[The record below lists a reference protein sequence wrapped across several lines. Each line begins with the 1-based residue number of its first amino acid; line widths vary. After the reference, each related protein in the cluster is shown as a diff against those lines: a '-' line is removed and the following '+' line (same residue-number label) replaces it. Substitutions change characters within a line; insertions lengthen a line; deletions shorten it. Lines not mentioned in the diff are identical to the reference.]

1 MRIIVAGAGEI
12 GSHLAKMLSME
23 YHEITVISPDEES
36 LERISGESDIITV
49 EGISSSIET
58 LQKARI
64 ANADL
69 FIAVNPDSEQD
80 INIVSSILAK
90 KLGAKKVTARINNEE
105 YQKNENRILFTDLGI
120 DSLFY
125 PEKIAATEIVN
136 LLKQNTASEFMNYS
150 HGKLQLIVYKLEEC
164 SPMVDRTVAEL
175 RERTQNLFRSVAI
188 SRDNKTIIPK
198 SATRFKVG
206 DVVYLV
212 SKKEGM
218 EQALSLSGKSKVS
231 VRNLMILGGGRI
243 GEMVARA
250 MEKQVEN
257 IKLIDINPDKC
268 AHLSEVLDKT
278 LVINGDGRN
287 SDLLMEE
294 GLKDME
300 AFIAVTSSS
309 ETNILSC
316 VVLSCVVA
324 KRMGIS
330 KVIAEVE
337 NFEYIKLAEEMGVDS
352 VINKKLITA
361 GKIFRFTLSNKVRS
375 IKVLNGTDAVVLEFI
390 VNTNSKIT
398 TGKLKDLHFP
408 EEAIIGGFVRGNESF
423 IADSES
429 TIRPYDQVVR
439 PGSGV
444 RQPGGRGQS

>member
-1 MRIIVAGAGEI
+1 MKIIVAGAGEI

-23 YHEITVISPDEES
+23 FHEITVISPSEEN
-36 LERISGESDIITV
+36 LEKISSESDIVTV
-49 EGISSSIET
+49 EGNPTSIET
-58 LQKARI
+58 LIKAGVQK
-64 ANADL
+64 ADL

-80 INIVSSILAK
+80 INVVSAILAK
-90 KLGAKKVTARINNEE
+90 KLGAKKVTARINNDE

-125 PEKIAATEIVN
+125 PEKIAANEILN

-150 HGKLQLIVYKLEEC
+150 HGKLQLIVYRLEEC

-175 RERTQNLFRSVAI
+175 RERTQNLFRCVAI
-188 SRDNKTIIPK
+188 SRNEKTIIPK
-198 SATRFKVG
+198 SATRFKLN

-231 VRNLMILGGGRI
+231 VRNMMILGGGRI

-250 MEKQVEN
+250 MERQVEN
-257 IKLIDINPDKC
+257 IKLIELKEDKC
-268 AHLSEVLDKT
+268 EHLSETLNKT

-287 SDLLMEE
+287 SDLLLNE
-294 GLKDME
+294 GIRDMD
-300 AFIAVTSSS
+300 AFVAVTSSS

-316 VVLSCVVA
+316 VVA
-324 KRMGIS
+324 KRLGIP

-398 TGKLKDLHFP
+398 TGKLKDLNFP

-429 TIRPYDQVVR
+429 TIRPYDQVVVFAN
-439 PGSGV
+439 PDAV
-444 RQPGGRGQS
+444 DKVDKFFL

>member
-1 MRIIVAGAGEI
+1 MKIVIAGAGEI
-12 GSHLAKMLSME
+12 GSHLANMLSME
-23 YHEITVISPDEES
+23 YHEITVISPDEENLDVLS
-36 LERISGESDIITV
+36 SESDIVTV
-49 EGISSSIET
+49 EGNPTSIDVLVRAGT
-58 LQKARI
+58 RQ
-64 ANADL
+64 ADL

-80 INIVSSILAK
+80 VNIVSAALAK

-105 YQKNENRILFTDLGI
+105 YQKNDNRILFTDLGI

-150 HGKLQLIVYKLEEC
+150 HGKLQLIVYRLEEC

-188 SRDNKTIIPK
+188 SRNGKTIIPK
-198 SATRFKVG
+198 SATRFKTG

-218 EQALSLSGKSKVS
+218 EQALSLSGKSKVAI
-231 VRNLMILGGGRI
+231 RNLMILGGGRI
-243 GEMVARA
+243 GEMVARS
-250 MEKQVEN
+250 MEKQAEN
-257 IKLIDINPDKC
+257 IKLIELKPDKC
-268 AHLSEVLDKT
+268 AHLSEVLGKT

-287 SDLLMEE
+287 SDLLIQE
-294 GLKDME
+294 GIRDME
-300 AFIAVTSSS
+300 AFVAVTSSS

-316 VVLSCVVA
+316 VAA
-324 KRMGIS
+324 KRMGIP

-398 TGKLKDLHFP
+398 TGRLRDLGFP
-408 EEAIIGGFVRGNESF
+408 EEAIIGGYVRGNESF

-429 TIRPYDQVVR
+429 TIRPYDQVVVFAK
-439 PGSGV
+439 PDAV
-444 RQPGGRGQS
+444 DKVDKFFL

>member
-58 LQKARI
+58 LLKAGVQ
-64 ANADL
+64 NADL

-90 KLGAKKVTARINNEE
+90 RLGAKKVTARINNEE

-188 SRDNKTIIPK
+188 SRNNRTIIPK

-206 DVVYLV
+206 DIVYLV

-243 GEMVARA
+243 GEMVAKA

-257 IKLIDINPDKC
+257 IKLIDIDPEKC

-309 ETNILSC
+309 ETNI
-316 VVLSCVVA
+316 LSCVVA

-408 EEAIIGGFVRGNESF
+408 EEAIIGGYVRGNESF

-429 TIRPYDQVVR
+429 TIRPYDQVVVFAN
-439 PGSGV
+439 PEAV
-444 RQPGGRGQS
+444 DKVDKFFL

>member
-58 LQKARI
+58 LLKAGVQ
-64 ANADL
+64 NADL

-90 KLGAKKVTARINNEE
+90 RLGAKKVTARINNEE

-188 SRDNKTIIPK
+188 SRNNRTIIPK

-206 DVVYLV
+206 DIVYLV

-243 GEMVARA
+243 GEMVAKA

-257 IKLIDINPDKC
+257 IKLIDIDPEKC

-309 ETNILSC
+309 ETNI
-316 VVLSCVVA
+316 LSCVVA

-429 TIRPYDQVVR
+429 TIRPYDQVVVFAN
-439 PGSGV
+439 PEAV
-444 RQPGGRGQS
+444 DKVDKFFL

>member
-1 MRIIVAGAGEI
+1 MKIIVAGAGEI

-23 YHEITVISPDEES
+23 YHDITVISPNEES

-49 EGISSSIET
+49 EGISSSIDT
-58 LQKARI
+58 LVKAGVR
-64 ANADL
+64 NADL

-80 INIVSSILAK
+80 INIVSSVLAK

-243 GEMVARA
+243 GEMVAKA

-257 IKLIDINPDKC
+257 IRLIDINPEKC

-287 SDLLMEE
+287 SDLLLEE
-294 GLKDME
+294 GIKDME

-309 ETNILSC
+309 ETNI
-316 VVLSCVVA
+316 LSCVVA

-429 TIRPYDQVVR
+429 TIRPYDQVVVFAN
-439 PGSGV
+439 PEAV
-444 RQPGGRGQS
+444 DKVDKFFL

>member
-49 EGISSSIET
+49 EGNSSSIET
-58 LQKARI
+58 LIKAGIR
-64 ANADL
+64 NADL

-150 HGKLQLIVYKLEEC
+150 HGKLQLIVYKLVEC

-257 IKLIDINPDKC
+257 IRLIDINPEKC

-309 ETNILSC
+309 ETNI
-316 VVLSCVVA
+316 LSCVVA

-429 TIRPYDQVVR
+429 TIRPYDQVVVFAN
-439 PGSGV
+439 PEAV
-444 RQPGGRGQS
+444 DKVDKFFL

>member
-243 GEMVARA
+243 GEMVAKA

-257 IKLIDINPDKC
+257 IKLIDINPEKC

-309 ETNILSC
+309 ETNI
-316 VVLSCVVA
+316 LSCVVA

-429 TIRPYDQVVR
+429 TIRPYDQVVVFAN
-439 PGSGV
+439 PDAV
-444 RQPGGRGQS
+444 DKVDKFFL

>member
-188 SRDNKTIIPK
+188 SRNNRTIIPK

-206 DVVYLV
+206 DIVYLV

-243 GEMVARA
+243 GEMVAKA

-257 IKLIDINPDKC
+257 IKLIDIDPEKC

-287 SDLLMEE
+287 SDLLLEE
-294 GLKDME
+294 GIKDME

-309 ETNILSC
+309 ETNI
-316 VVLSCVVA
+316 LSCVVA

-408 EEAIIGGFVRGNESF
+408 DEAIIGGFVRGNESF

-429 TIRPYDQVVR
+429 TIRPYDQVVVFAN
-439 PGSGV
+439 PEAV
-444 RQPGGRGQS
+444 DKVDKFFL

>member
-1 MRIIVAGAGEI
+1 MKIVIAGAGEI

-23 YHEITVISPDEES
+23 YHEITVISPDEEN
-36 LERISGESDIITV
+36 LDKISSESDIVTV
-49 EGISSSIET
+49 EGNPTSIDTLISAGVKE
-58 LQKARI
+58 
-64 ANADL
+64 ADL
-69 FIAVNPDSEQD
+69 FIAVNPDVLQD
-80 INIVSSILAK
+80 VNIVSAALAK
-90 KLGAKKVTARINNEE
+90 KLGSKKVTARINNEE
-105 YQKNENRILFTDLGI
+105 YQKNDNRILFTDLGI

-175 RERTQNLFRSVAI
+175 RERTQNMFRCVAV
-188 SRDNKTIIPK
+188 SRDGKTIIPK
-198 SATRFKVG
+198 SATRFKTG

-218 EQALSLSGKSKVS
+218 EQALSLSGKSKVAI
-231 VRNLMILGGGRI
+231 RNLMILGGGRI
-243 GEMVARA
+243 GEMVARS
-250 MEKQVEN
+250 MEKQADN
-257 IKLIDINPDKC
+257 IRLIELKPEKC
-268 AHLSEVLDKT
+268 EHLSETLDRT

-287 SDLLMEE
+287 SDLLLQE
-294 GLKDME
+294 GIRDME
-300 AFIAVTSSS
+300 AFVAVTSSS

-316 VVLSCVVA
+316 VVA
-324 KRMGIS
+324 KRMGIP

-375 IKVLNGTDAVVLEFI
+375 IKVLTGTDAVVLEFI
-390 VNTNSKIT
+390 VNTHSKIT
-398 TGKLKDLHFP
+398 TGKLKDLGFP

-429 TIRPYDQVVR
+429 TIRPYDQVVVFAN
-439 PGSGV
+439 PDAV
-444 RQPGGRGQS
+444 DKVDKFFL

>member
-218 EQALSLSGKSKVS
+218 EQAS

-309 ETNILSC
+309 ETNI
-316 VVLSCVVA
+316 LSCVVA

-429 TIRPYDQVVR
+429 TIRPYDQVVVFAN
-439 PGSGV
+439 PEAV
-444 RQPGGRGQS
+444 DKVDKFFL

>member
-1 MRIIVAGAGEI
+1 MKIVIAGAGEI

-23 YHEITVISPDEES
+23 YHEITVISPDEENLDVLS
-36 LERISGESDIITV
+36 SESDIVTV
-49 EGISSSIET
+49 EGNPTSIDVLVRAGT
-58 LQKARI
+58 RQ
-64 ANADL
+64 ADL

-80 INIVSSILAK
+80 VNIVSAALAK

-105 YQKNENRILFTDLGI
+105 YQKNDNRILFTDLGI

-150 HGKLQLIVYKLEEC
+150 HGKLQLIVYRLEEC

-188 SRDNKTIIPK
+188 SRNGKTIIPK
-198 SATRFKVG
+198 SATRFKTG

-218 EQALSLSGKSKVS
+218 EQALSLSGKSKVAI
-231 VRNLMILGGGRI
+231 RNLMILGGGRI
-243 GEMVARA
+243 GEMVARS
-250 MEKQVEN
+250 MEKQAEN
-257 IKLIDINPDKC
+257 IKLIELKPDKC
-268 AHLSEVLDKT
+268 AHLSEVLGRT

-287 SDLLMEE
+287 SDLLIQE
-294 GLKDME
+294 GIRDME
-300 AFIAVTSSS
+300 AFVAVTSSS

-316 VVLSCVVA
+316 VAA
-324 KRMGIS
+324 KRMGIP

-398 TGKLKDLHFP
+398 TGKLKDLGFP

-429 TIRPYDQVVR
+429 TIRPYDQVVVFAN
-439 PGSGV
+439 PDAV
-444 RQPGGRGQS
+444 DKVDKFFL

>member
-1 MRIIVAGAGEI
+1 MKIVIAGAGEI

-23 YHEITVISPDEES
+23 YHEITVISPDEENLDVLS
-36 LERISGESDIITV
+36 SESDIVTV
-49 EGISSSIET
+49 EGNPTSIDVLVRAGT
-58 LQKARI
+58 RQ
-64 ANADL
+64 ADL

-80 INIVSSILAK
+80 VNIVSAALAK

-105 YQKNENRILFTDLGI
+105 YQKNDNRILFTDLGI

-150 HGKLQLIVYKLEEC
+150 HGKLQLIVYRLEEC

-188 SRDNKTIIPK
+188 SRNGKTIIPK
-198 SATRFKVG
+198 SATRFKTG

-218 EQALSLSGKSKVS
+218 EQALSLSGKSKVAI
-231 VRNLMILGGGRI
+231 RNLMILGGGRI
-243 GEMVARA
+243 GEMVARS
-250 MEKQVEN
+250 MEKQAEN
-257 IKLIDINPDKC
+257 IKLIELKPDKC
-268 AHLSEVLDKT
+268 AHLSEVLGKT

-287 SDLLMEE
+287 SDLLIQE
-294 GLKDME
+294 GIRDME
-300 AFIAVTSSS
+300 AFVAVTSSS

-316 VVLSCVVA
+316 VAA
-324 KRMGIS
+324 KRMGIP

-398 TGKLKDLHFP
+398 TGRLRDLGFP
-408 EEAIIGGFVRGNESF
+408 EEAIIGGYVRGNESF

-429 TIRPYDQVVR
+429 TIRPYDQVVVFAK
-439 PGSGV
+439 PDAV
-444 RQPGGRGQS
+444 DKVDKFFL

>member
-1 MRIIVAGAGEI
+1 MKIVIAGAGEI

-23 YHEITVISPDEES
+23 YHEITVISPDEEN
-36 LERISGESDIITV
+36 LDKISSESDIVTV
-49 EGISSSIET
+49 EGNPTSIDTLISAGVKE
-58 LQKARI
+58 
-64 ANADL
+64 ADL
-69 FIAVNPDSEQD
+69 FIAVNPDVLQD
-80 INIVSSILAK
+80 VNIVSAALAK
-90 KLGAKKVTARINNEE
+90 KLGSKKVTARINNEE
-105 YQKNENRILFTDLGI
+105 YQKNDNRILFTDLGI

-175 RERTQNLFRSVAI
+175 RERTQNLFRCVAV
-188 SRDNKTIIPK
+188 SRDGKTIIPK
-198 SATRFKVG
+198 SATRFKTG

-218 EQALSLSGKSKVS
+218 EQALSLSGKSKVAI
-231 VRNLMILGGGRI
+231 RNLMILGGGRI
-243 GEMVARA
+243 GEMVARS
-250 MEKQVEN
+250 MEKQVDN
-257 IKLIDINPDKC
+257 IRLIELKPEKC
-268 AHLSEVLDKT
+268 EHLSETLDKT

-287 SDLLMEE
+287 SDLLLQE
-294 GLKDME
+294 GIRDME
-300 AFIAVTSSS
+300 AFVAVTSSS

-316 VVLSCVVA
+316 VVA
-324 KRMGIS
+324 KRMGIP

-398 TGKLKDLHFP
+398 TGKLKDLGFP

-429 TIRPYDQVVR
+429 TIRPYDQVVVFAN
-439 PGSGV
+439 PDAV
-444 RQPGGRGQS
+444 DKVDKFFL

>member
-1 MRIIVAGAGEI
+1 MKIVIAGAGEI

-23 YHEITVISPDEES
+23 FHEITVISEDEES
-36 LERISGESDIITV
+36 LDTLSSESDIVTV
-49 EGISSSIET
+49 EGHPTSIDV
-58 LQKARI
+58 LNKAG
-64 ANADL
+64 AGSADL
-69 FIAVNPDSEQD
+69 FIAVNPDTEQD
-80 INIVSSILAK
+80 VNIVSAALAK

-105 YQKNENRILFTDLGI
+105 YQKNDNRILFTDLGI

-150 HGKLQLIVYKLEEC
+150 HGKLQLIVYRLEEC

-188 SRDNKTIIPK
+188 SRGNKTIIPR
-198 SATRFKVG
+198 SATRFKTG

-218 EQALSLSGKSKVS
+218 EQALSLSGKSKVT
-231 VRNLMILGGGRI
+231 VHNLMILGGGRI
-243 GEMVARA
+243 GEMVARS
-250 MEKQVEN
+250 MEKQAGN
-257 IKLIDINPDKC
+257 IKLIELKNDKC
-268 AHLSEVLDKT
+268 AHLSEILDKT

-287 SDLLMEE
+287 SDLLIQE
-294 GLKDME
+294 GIRDME
-300 AFIAVTSSS
+300 AFVAVTSSS

-316 VVLSCVVA
+316 VVA
-324 KRMGIS
+324 KRMGVP

-337 NFEYIKLAEEMGVDS
+337 NFEYIRLAEEMGVDS

-390 VNTNSKIT
+390 VNTNSRIT
-398 TGKLKDLHFP
+398 TGKLRYLGFP

-429 TIRPYDQVVR
+429 TIRPYDQVVVFAS
-439 PGSGV
+439 PDAV
-444 RQPGGRGQS
+444 DKVDKFFL

>member
-49 EGISSSIET
+49 EGISSSIDT
-58 LQKARI
+58 LVKAGVR
-64 ANADL
+64 NADL

-80 INIVSSILAK
+80 INIVSSVLAK

-243 GEMVARA
+243 GEMVAKA

-257 IKLIDINPDKC
+257 IRLIDINPEKC

-309 ETNILSC
+309 ETNI
-316 VVLSCVVA
+316 LSCVVA

-408 EEAIIGGFVRGNESF
+408 EEAIIGGYVRGNESF

-429 TIRPYDQVVR
+429 TIRPYDQVVVFAN
-439 PGSGV
+439 PEAV
-444 RQPGGRGQS
+444 DKVDKFFL

>member
-1 MRIIVAGAGEI
+1 MKIVIAGAGEI

-23 YHEITVISPDEES
+23 YHEITVISPDEEN
-36 LERISGESDIITV
+36 LDKISSESDIVTV
-49 EGISSSIET
+49 EGNPTSIDTLISAGVKE
-58 LQKARI
+58 
-64 ANADL
+64 ADL
-69 FIAVNPDSEQD
+69 FIAVNPDVLQD
-80 INIVSSILAK
+80 VNIVSAALAK
-90 KLGAKKVTARINNEE
+90 KLGSKKVTARINNEE
-105 YQKNENRILFTDLGI
+105 YQKNDNRILFTDLGI

-175 RERTQNLFRSVAI
+175 RERTQNLFRCVAV
-188 SRDNKTIIPK
+188 SRDGKTIIPK
-198 SATRFKVG
+198 SATRFKTG

-218 EQALSLSGKSKVS
+218 EQALSLSGKSKVAI
-231 VRNLMILGGGRI
+231 RNLMILGGGRI
-243 GEMVARA
+243 GEMVARS
-250 MEKQVEN
+250 MEKQVDN
-257 IKLIDINPDKC
+257 IRLIELKPEKC
-268 AHLSEVLDKT
+268 EHLSETLDRT

-287 SDLLMEE
+287 SDLLLQE
-294 GLKDME
+294 GIRDME
-300 AFIAVTSSS
+300 AFVAVTSSS

-316 VVLSCVVA
+316 VVA
-324 KRMGIS
+324 KRMGIP

-398 TGKLKDLHFP
+398 TGKLKDLGFP

-429 TIRPYDQVVR
+429 TIRPYDQVVVFAN
-439 PGSGV
+439 PDAV
-444 RQPGGRGQS
+444 DKVDKFFL

>member
-23 YHEITVISPDEES
+23 YHEITVISTDEES

-49 EGISSSIET
+49 EGNSSSIET
-58 LQKARI
+58 LIKAGVR
-64 ANADL
+64 NADL

-316 VVLSCVVA
+316 VVA

-429 TIRPYDQVVR
+429 TIRPYDQVVVFAN
-439 PGSGV
+439 PEAV
-444 RQPGGRGQS
+444 DKVDKFFL

>member
-58 LQKARI
+58 LQKAGI
-64 ANADL
+64 ENADL

-150 HGKLQLIVYKLEEC
+150 HGKLQLIVYKLVEC

-243 GEMVARA
+243 GEMVAKA

-257 IKLIDINPDKC
+257 IRLIDINPEKC

-309 ETNILSC
+309 ETNI
-316 VVLSCVVA
+316 LSCVVA

-429 TIRPYDQVVR
+429 TIRPYDQVVVFAN
-439 PGSGV
+439 PEAV
-444 RQPGGRGQS
+444 DKVDKFFL

>member
-49 EGISSSIET
+49 EGNSSSIET
-58 LQKARI
+58 LIKAGVR
-64 ANADL
+64 NADL

-150 HGKLQLIVYKLEEC
+150 HGKLQLIVYKLVEC

-257 IKLIDINPDKC
+257 IRLIDINPDKC

-309 ETNILSC
+309 ETNI
-316 VVLSCVVA
+316 LSCVVA

-429 TIRPYDQVVR
+429 TIRPYDQVVVFAN
-439 PGSGV
+439 PEAV
-444 RQPGGRGQS
+444 DKVDKFFL

>member
-49 EGISSSIET
+49 EGNSSSIET
-58 LQKARI
+58 LIKAGVR
-64 ANADL
+64 NADL

-150 HGKLQLIVYKLEEC
+150 HGKLQLIVYKLVEC

-243 GEMVARA
+243 GEMVAKA

-257 IKLIDINPDKC
+257 IRLIDINPEKC

-309 ETNILSC
+309 ETNI
-316 VVLSCVVA
+316 LSCVVA

-429 TIRPYDQVVR
+429 TIRPYDQVVVFAN
-439 PGSGV
+439 PDAV
-444 RQPGGRGQS
+444 DKVDKFFL

>member
-243 GEMVARA
+243 GEMVAKA

-257 IKLIDINPDKC
+257 IRLIDINPEKC

-309 ETNILSC
+309 ETNI
-316 VVLSCVVA
+316 LSCVVA

-429 TIRPYDQVVR
+429 TIRPYDQVVVFAN
-439 PGSGV
+439 PEAV
-444 RQPGGRGQS
+444 DKVDKFFL

>member
-1 MRIIVAGAGEI
+1 MRIVIAGAGEI
-12 GSHLAKMLSME
+12 GCHLAKMLSME

-36 LERISGESDIITV
+36 LDILGSESDIVTV
-49 EGISSSIET
+49 EGSPTSIDT
-58 LQKARI
+58 LIKAGVK
-64 ANADL
+64 NSDL
-69 FIAVNPDSEQD
+69 FIAANPDTQQD
-80 INIVSSILAK
+80 VNIVSAALAK

-105 YQKNENRILFTDLGI
+105 YQKNDNRILFTDLGI

-125 PEKIAATEIVN
+125 PEKIAATEILN

-150 HGKLQLIVYKLEEC
+150 HGKLQLIVYRLEEC
-164 SPMVDRTVAEL
+164 SPMVNRTVAEL

-188 SRDNKTIIPK
+188 SRDGKTIIPK
-198 SATRFKVG
+198 SATRFKTG

-218 EQALSLSGKSKVS
+218 EQALSLSGKAKVA
-231 VRNLMILGGGRI
+231 VHNMMILGGGRI
-243 GEMVARA
+243 GEMVARS
-250 MEKQVEN
+250 MEKQTEN
-257 IKLIDINPDKC
+257 IRLIEINPDKC
-268 AHLSEVLDKT
+268 GHLSEALDKT

-287 SDLLMEE
+287 SDLLLQE
-294 GLKDME
+294 GIRDME
-300 AFIAVTSSS
+300 AFVAVTSSS

-316 VVLSCVVA
+316 VVA
-324 KRMGIS
+324 KRMGVP

-398 TGKLKDLHFP
+398 TGRLRDLGFP

-429 TIRPYDQVVR
+429 TIRPYDQVVVFAN
-439 PGSGV
+439 PDAV
-444 RQPGGRGQS
+444 DKVDKFFL

>member
-1 MRIIVAGAGEI
+1 MKIIIAGAGEI
-12 GSHLAKMLSME
+12 GCHLAKMLSME

-36 LERISGESDIITV
+36 LDVLSSESDIVTV
-49 EGISSSIET
+49 EGNPTSIET
-58 LQKARI
+58 LVRAGVGS
-64 ANADL
+64 ADL

-80 INIVSSILAK
+80 VNIVSAALAK
-90 KLGAKKVTARINNEE
+90 KLGAKKVTARINNDE
-105 YQKNENRILFTDLGI
+105 YQKNDNRIIFTDLGI

-125 PEKIAATEIVN
+125 PEKIAATEILN
-136 LLKQNTASEFMNYS
+136 LLKQNTASEFMSYS
-150 HGKLQLIVYKLEEC
+150 HGKLQLIVYRLEEC

-188 SRDNKTIIPK
+188 SRDGKTIIPK
-198 SATRFKVG
+198 SATRFKTG

-218 EQALSLSGKSKVS
+218 EQALSLSGKSKVA

-243 GEMVARA
+243 GEMVARS
-250 MEKQVEN
+250 MEKQAEN
-257 IKLIDINPDKC
+257 IKLIELNPEKC
-268 AHLSEVLDKT
+268 SHLSEVLGKT

-287 SDLLMEE
+287 SDLLLQE
-294 GLKDME
+294 GIRDME
-300 AFIAVTSSS
+300 AFVAVTSSS
-309 ETNILSC
+309 ETNI
-316 VVLSCVVA
+316 LSCVVA

-337 NFEYIKLAEEMGVDS
+337 NFEYIRLAEEMGVDS

-398 TGKLKDLHFP
+398 TGRLRDLGFP

-429 TIRPYDQVVR
+429 TIRPYDQVVVFAN
-439 PGSGV
+439 PDAV
-444 RQPGGRGQS
+444 DKVDKFFL

>member
-1 MRIIVAGAGEI
+1 MKIVIAGAGEI

-23 YHEITVISPDEES
+23 FHEITVISEDEES
-36 LERISGESDIITV
+36 LDTLSSESDIVTV
-49 EGISSSIET
+49 EGHPTSIDV
-58 LQKARI
+58 LNKAG
-64 ANADL
+64 AGSADL
-69 FIAVNPDSEQD
+69 FIAVNPDTEQD
-80 INIVSSILAK
+80 VNIVSAALAK

-105 YQKNENRILFTDLGI
+105 YQKNDNRILFTDLGI

-150 HGKLQLIVYKLEEC
+150 HGKLQLIVYRLEEC

-188 SRDNKTIIPK
+188 SRGNKTIIPR
-198 SATRFKVG
+198 SATRFKTG

-218 EQALSLSGKSKVS
+218 EQALSLSGKSKVT
-231 VRNLMILGGGRI
+231 VHNLMILGGGRI
-243 GEMVARA
+243 GEMVARS
-250 MEKQVEN
+250 MEKQAGN
-257 IKLIDINPDKC
+257 IKLIELKNDKC
-268 AHLSEVLDKT
+268 AHLSEILDKT

-287 SDLLMEE
+287 SDLLIQE
-294 GLKDME
+294 GIRDME
-300 AFIAVTSSS
+300 AFVAVTSSS

-316 VVLSCVVA
+316 VVA
-324 KRMGIS
+324 KRMGVP

-337 NFEYIKLAEEMGVDS
+337 NFEYIRLAEEMGVDS

-390 VNTNSKIT
+390 VNTNSRIS
-398 TGKLKDLHFP
+398 TGKLRDLGFP

-429 TIRPYDQVVR
+429 TIRPYDQVVVFAS
-439 PGSGV
+439 PDAV
-444 RQPGGRGQS
+444 DKVDKFFL

>member
-212 SKKEGM
+212 SKKEGQGIRA
-218 EQALSLSGKSKVS
+218 ESDDSG
-231 VRNLMILGGGRI
+231 RR
-243 GEMVARA
+243 
-250 MEKQVEN
+250 
-257 IKLIDINPDKC
+257 P
-268 AHLSEVLDKT
+268 HW
-278 LVINGDGRN
+278 GDG
-287 SDLLMEE
+287 
-294 GLKDME
+294 GQ
-300 AFIAVTSSS
+300 
-309 ETNILSC
+309 
-316 VVLSCVVA
+316 
-324 KRMGIS
+324 G
-330 KVIAEVE
+330 
-337 NFEYIKLAEEMGVDS
+337 Y
-352 VINKKLITA
+352 
-361 GKIFRFTLSNKVRS
+361 GKTGGEHK
-375 IKVLNGTDAVVLEFI
+375 TD
-390 VNTNSKIT
+390 
-398 TGKLKDLHFP
+398 
-408 EEAIIGGFVRGNESF
+408 R
-423 IADSES
+423 
-429 TIRPYDQVVR
+429 Y
-439 PGSGV
+439 
-444 RQPGGRGQS
+444 QPR

>member
-1 MRIIVAGAGEI
+1 MKIVVAGAGEI

-23 YHEITVISPDEES
+23 YHEITVISEDEES
-36 LERISGESDIITV
+36 LEKINSDSDIVTV
-49 EGISSSIET
+49 EGHPTSIDT
-58 LQKARI
+58 LVKAG
-64 ANADL
+64 AGSADL

-80 INIVSSILAK
+80 INIVSAALAK

-105 YQKNENRILFTDLGI
+105 YQKNDNRIIFTDLGI

-136 LLKQNTASEFMNYS
+136 LLKQNNASEFMNYS
-150 HGKLQLIVYKLEEC
+150 HGKLQLIVYRLEEC

-188 SRDNKTIIPK
+188 SRDGRTIIPK
-198 SATRFKVG
+198 SATRFKTG

-218 EQALSLSGKSKVS
+218 EQALSLSGKPKVT

-243 GEMVARA
+243 GEMVARS
-250 MEKQVEN
+250 MEKQTEN
-257 IKLIDINPDKC
+257 IKLIELNPEKC
-268 AHLSEVLDKT
+268 AHLSEALDRT

-300 AFIAVTSSS
+300 AFVAVTSSS

-316 VVLSCVVA
+316 VVA
-324 KRMGIS
+324 KRMGIP

-398 TGKLKDLHFP
+398 TGKLKDLSFP

-429 TIRPYDQVVR
+429 TIRPYDQVVVFAN
-439 PGSGV
+439 PDAV
-444 RQPGGRGQS
+444 DKVDKFFL

>member
-49 EGISSSIET
+49 EGNSSSIET
-58 LQKARI
+58 LIKAGVR
-64 ANADL
+64 NADL

-243 GEMVARA
+243 GEMVAKA

-257 IKLIDINPDKC
+257 IRLIDINPEKC

-309 ETNILSC
+309 ETNI
-316 VVLSCVVA
+316 LSCVVA

-429 TIRPYDQVVR
+429 TIRPYDQVVVFAN
-439 PGSGV
+439 PDAV
-444 RQPGGRGQS
+444 DKVDKFFL

>member
-58 LQKARI
+58 LLKAGVQ
-64 ANADL
+64 NADL

-90 KLGAKKVTARINNEE
+90 RLGAKKVTARINNEE

-243 GEMVARA
+243 GEMVAKA

-257 IKLIDINPDKC
+257 IRLIDINPEKC

-309 ETNILSC
+309 ETNI
-316 VVLSCVVA
+316 LSCVVA

-408 EEAIIGGFVRGNESF
+408 EEAIIGGYVRGNESF

-429 TIRPYDQVVR
+429 TIRPYDQVVVFAN
-439 PGSGV
+439 PEAV
-444 RQPGGRGQS
+444 DKVDKFFL

>member
-1 MRIIVAGAGEI
+1 MKIVIAGAGEI

-23 YHEITVISPDEES
+23 YHEITVISPDEENLDKLS
-36 LERISGESDIITV
+36 SESDIVTV
-49 EGISSSIET
+49 EGHPTSIDT
-58 LQKARI
+58 LVKAGTRE
-64 ANADL
+64 ADL
-69 FIAVNPDSEQD
+69 FIAVNPDTLQD
-80 INIVSSILAK
+80 VNIVSAALAK

-105 YQKNENRILFTDLGI
+105 YQKNDNRILFTDLGI

-136 LLKQNTASEFMNYS
+136 LLKQNTASEFMSYS

-175 RERTQNLFRSVAI
+175 RERTQNMFRCVAI
-188 SRDNKTIIPK
+188 SRDSKTIIPK
-198 SATRFKVG
+198 SATRFKLG

-218 EQALSLSGKSKVS
+218 EQALSLSGKSKVAI
-231 VRNLMILGGGRI
+231 RNLMIIGGGRI
-243 GEMVARA
+243 GEMVARS
-250 MEKQVEN
+250 MEKQAEN
-257 IKLIDINPDKC
+257 IRLIELKPEKC
-268 AHLSEVLDKT
+268 GHLSETLDKT

-287 SDLLMEE
+287 SDLLIQE
-294 GLKDME
+294 GIRDME
-300 AFIAVTSSS
+300 AFVAVTSSS
-309 ETNILSC
+309 ETNM
-316 VVLSCVVA
+316 LSCVVA
-324 KRMGIS
+324 KRMGIL

-398 TGKLKDLHFP
+398 TGKLKDLGFP

-429 TIRPYDQVVR
+429 TIRPYDQVVVFAN
-439 PGSGV
+439 PDAV
-444 RQPGGRGQS
+444 DKVDKFFL

>member
-1 MRIIVAGAGEI
+1 MKIVIAGAGEI

-36 LERISGESDIITV
+36 LDVLSSESDIVTV
-49 EGISSSIET
+49 EGNPTSIDVLVRAGT
-58 LQKARI
+58 RQ
-64 ANADL
+64 ADL

-80 INIVSSILAK
+80 VNIVSAALAK

-105 YQKNENRILFTDLGI
+105 YQKNDNRILFTDLGI

-150 HGKLQLIVYKLEEC
+150 HGKLQLIVYRLEEC

-188 SRDNKTIIPK
+188 SRNGKTIIPK
-198 SATRFKVG
+198 SATRFKTG

-218 EQALSLSGKSKVS
+218 EQALSLSGKSKVAI
-231 VRNLMILGGGRI
+231 RNLMILGGGRI
-243 GEMVARA
+243 GEMVARS
-250 MEKQVEN
+250 MEKQAEN
-257 IKLIDINPDKC
+257 IKLIELKPDKC
-268 AHLSEVLDKT
+268 AHLSEVLGRT

-287 SDLLMEE
+287 SDLLIQE
-294 GLKDME
+294 GIRDME
-300 AFIAVTSSS
+300 AFVAVTSSS

-316 VVLSCVVA
+316 VAA
-324 KRMGIS
+324 KRMGIP

-337 NFEYIKLAEEMGVDS
+337 NFEYIRLAEEMGVDS

-398 TGKLKDLHFP
+398 TGRLRDLGFP
-408 EEAIIGGFVRGNESF
+408 EEAIIGGYVRGNESF

-429 TIRPYDQVVR
+429 TIRPYDQVVVFAK
-439 PGSGV
+439 PDAV
-444 RQPGGRGQS
+444 DKVDKFFL